1 MKTILYTLR
10 ATVITTII
18 LLSVSDAFAQQP
30 SIQYFRS
37 YDKKGIGVFETSKQ
51 DSVKYDGFKL
61 RIGAGFTQGYQKLK
75 HSNKAKAILADGA
88 ATYIETAPGSGSFV
102 NRVTGAAVPDIVR
115 NPGVFGGYINT
126 TNNKLYSNGN
136 QLYELSGGFP
146 LAQANLNIDVQLAEG
161 VSLNLVSYMSSHHH
175 NEFWVKG
182 GYLKVD
188 EVKFL
193 NSTFFNDLWKNLTL
207 KVGHMEVNY
216 GDAHF
221 RRSDGGNTFWNPW
234 IENNIMDAFTTE
246 IGAELYWQKN
256 GVLLMG
262 GFTDGEIQGNVSK
275 PKDRDPSLYGKAG
288 FDKMFGDA
296 RVRLTASYMKTKSSV
311 SNTLFGGDRTGSNYQ
326 FVMDNTSA
334 TVTTAYTSGRFN
346 PGYRDNLSSFVVNP
360 FIKYKGLEFFG
371 TFERAK
377 GNAAVEN
384 GEVQYSNVNNSN
396 LTVFQ
401 KLNDRKTTQ
410 TAAEVL
416 YRFGKNE
423 NFYVGARYI
432 KVSSTISLGQS
443 ATTTYISQGER
454 FPVDISRTSF
464 GGGWFISD
472 RILLKGEYVRQNYN
486 GFPDAFK
493 NTSTSTAGYQDSSI
507 LAGGKFSGFVIQG
520 SIAF

>member
-1 MKTILYTLR
+1 MKTNSQTFRRLVIL
-10 ATVITTII
+10 AG
-18 LLSVSDAFAQQP
+18 LLINGLYAFAQQP
-30 SIQYFRS
+30 AIQYFRA
-37 YDKKGIGVFETSKQ
+37 YDKKGINVFETSKQ
-51 DSVKYDGFKL
+51 DTVKYDGFKL
-61 RIGAGFTQGYQKLK
+61 RIGAGFTQGYQKLS
-75 HSNKAKAILADGA
+75 HSNKSKAILADGA

-102 NRVTGAAVPDIVR
+102 NRVSGAAVPDIVK
-115 NPGVFGGYINT
+115 NPDIFGGYINT
-126 TNNKLYSNGN
+126 SNNKLYSNGN

-182 GYLKVD
+182 GYLKID
-188 EVKFL
+188 EVKFM
-193 NSTFFNDLWKNLTL
+193 NSEFFNNLWKNLTL

-296 RVRLTASYMKTKSSV
+296 RVRLTASYMKSQSSV

-326 FVMDNTSA
+326 YVMDNTSA
-334 TVTTAYTSGRFN
+334 TLTTAYTSGRFN
-346 PGYRDNLSSFVVNP
+346 PGYRDNISAFVVNP
-360 FIKYKGLEFFG
+360 FIKYNSLEFFG
-371 TFERAK
+371 TFESAT

-384 GEVQYSNVNNSN
+384 AEVQYSNANNSS

-401 KLNDRKTTQ
+401 KLDNRKTTQ
-410 TAAEVL
+410 TAAELL

-443 ATTTYISQGER
+443 ATTTYISQGTR
-454 FPVDISRTSF
+454 FPVNIDRSSF
-464 GGGWFISD
+464 GAGWFVSD
-472 RILLKGEYVRQNYN
+472 RILVKGEYVRQNYN
-486 GFPDAFK
+486 GFPAAFT
-493 NTSTSTAGYQDSSI
+493 NTSTTTAGYQDSSI
-507 LAGGKFSGFVIQG
+507 LAGGKFSGFVVQG